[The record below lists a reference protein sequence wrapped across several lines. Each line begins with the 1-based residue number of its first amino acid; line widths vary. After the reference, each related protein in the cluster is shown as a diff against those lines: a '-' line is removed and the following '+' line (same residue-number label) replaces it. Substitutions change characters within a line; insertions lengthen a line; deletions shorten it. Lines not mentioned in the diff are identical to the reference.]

1 MTIRGE
7 QKIKVNF
14 PISQYFQQLFCPDT
28 YVKFINPFSFWR
40 RYRINHLDNCWAINI
55 VQYLERCR
63 KVKWQ
68 PARPQQD
75 NEEPIKNFT
84 ATGTYRSVPW
94 EKTHQNTILIA
105 LIAQPIVELKYRGV
119 TYRTSGIV
127 AVNANKVEIKPS
139 LVTLD
144 SSEKLSP
151 SSNNSNNSETSSNL
165 ARPK

>member
-1 MTIRGE
+1 MTIRGA

-14 PISQYFQQLFCPDT
+14 PINQYLQQLFCSDT

-55 VQYLERCR
+55 VEYLERCR
-63 KVKWQ
+63 KIEWQ
-68 PARPQQD
+68 PVRQHQD
-75 NEEPIKNFT
+75 NEPIKNFI
-84 ATGTYRSVPW
+84 ATGRYRSVPW
-94 EKTHQNTILIA
+94 EKTQQNTILIA
-105 LIAQPIVELKYRGV
+105 QPILELKYRGV

-144 SSEKLSP
+144 SSEKLFP

-165 ARPK
+165 SQPK